1 MSDTGISLGMQGGV
15 RQIETDGDTIPEDF
29 TVERGRE

>member
-1 MSDTGISLGMQGGV
+1 MSDTVINLGMQGGE

-29 TVERGRE
+29 TVQRGRE